1 MTMEASDLAA
11 ALGRLAGTER
21 LLVYDVSEP
30 EAPERRNPAVPF
42 VRGGGAW
49 WRFVER
55 RRALD
60 DGADLNLLV
69 SLRGLRADERLL
81 AVSWGCAFA
90 NSFLVVEPADPT
102 LHPTTPQRGP
112 APRAPSGRAPAPPPP
127 AAPPPVTAGAPRL
140 ATAAPPGVRDPEDG
154 YRVY

>member
-30 EAPERRNPAVPF
+30 EAPERRNPVVPF

-90 NSFLVVEPADPT
+90 NSFLVVE
-102 LHPTTPQRGP
+102 H
-112 APRAPSGRAPAPPPP
+112 
-127 AAPPPVTAGAPRL
+127 
-140 ATAAPPGVRDPEDG
+140 
-154 YRVY
+154 